1 MISKDTFEKAK
12 ELFKTFTN
20 VPIEDMSIP
29 YALLLNFTESLMT
42 ELEILQ
48 KEFVE
53 VEKRLDKTILLLDC
67 EPTAH

>member
-1 MISKDTFEKAK
+1 MISEETLNSLKKLHKEFHDVPSKDRT
-12 ELFKTFTN
+12 
-20 VPIEDMSIP
+20 VP
-29 YALLLNFTESLMT
+29 YVLLLSFNQTLLN